1 MELEILMGKH
11 VFLGSER
18 LAEAIYQHISVGNSL
33 TDLERGLLLRY
44 LRLQVPDEA
53 RRAYGSADDS
63 ARKDA
68 LKAVM
73 AKFPKEWPPPAR
85 AP

>member
-1 MELEILMGKH
+1 MQLEILMGKR

-18 LAEAIYQHISVGNSL
+18 LAEAIYEYVSVKNNL
-33 TDLERGLLLRY
+33 TDLERGFLLRY
-44 LRLQVPDEA
+44 LGLQVPDRA

-63 ARKDA
+63 ARQDA
-68 LKAVM
+68 LKEVM

-85 AP
+85 VP